1 LVVSIV
7 TDRAGVRSATIMQT
21 PPCPLC
27 GKVGCLHSEAVGV
40 IMFRVMTEQRRQ
52 MAPAETKKLLDAWG
66 DYEREVNRPATLGEL
81 LDLVFNDNNWS
92 RSINPLTAKSS
103 AGCLGIIAVIAMALV
118 PLSLLTT

>member
-1 LVVSIV
+1 VVPIV
-7 TDRAGVRSATIMQT
+7 YGPRRSTIRHDL
-21 PPCPLC
+21 PCPLC
-27 GKVGCLHSEAVGV
+27 GKVGCLLSEAVGV

-66 DYEREVNRPATLGEL
+66 DYEREVNRPATLAEL

-118 PLSLLTT
+118 PLFL